1 MAQNLFDLTG
11 KVALVTGANAGL
23 GLGYARG
30 LARAGADVIIWGRRS
45 DRNRDAVDDLKQYGG
60 RVMEQAVDVSNEQAV
75 IAAFDELVDVMGRID
90 CVVANAGISS
100 FSPLVEMTSKQYHEL
115 LDINQHGA
123 FYTLREAARKMT
135 ARADGEK
142 GGSLIVCGSLSIFG
156 GVPGMAHYAAAK
168 GALNSMVKTL
178 AAELGP
184 QQIRVNLIAPGFI
197 ATEMTQADPDAFK
210 AIDAMM
216 SQKTALGRSGTPE
229 DLESVVVYL
238 ASDGSRYHTGDT
250 LVVDGG
256 QLTKLM

>member
-30 LARAGADVIIWGRRS
+30 LARAGADVVIWGRRS
-45 DRNRDAVDDLKQYGG
+45 DRNRDALDDLLQYGG
-60 RVMEQAVDVSNEQAV
+60 RVMEQAVDVSNEQEV

-90 CVVANAGISS
+90 CVVANAGISG
-100 FSPLVEMTSKQYHEL
+100 FVPLVEMTSKQYHEL

-210 AIDAMM
+210 AIDAMI
-216 SQKTALGRSGTPE
+216 SQKTALGRSGTPA
-229 DLESVVVYL
+229 DLESIVVYL

>member
-1 MAQNLFDLTG
+1 
-11 KVALVTGANAGL
+11 
-23 GLGYARG
+23 
-30 LARAGADVIIWGRRS
+30 
-45 DRNRDAVDDLKQYGG
+45 
-60 RVMEQAVDVSNEQAV
+60 
-75 IAAFDELVDVMGRID
+75 
-90 CVVANAGISS
+90 
-100 FSPLVEMTSKQYHEL
+100 
-115 LDINQHGA
+115 
-123 FYTLREAARKMT
+123 
-135 ARADGEK
+135 
-142 GGSLIVCGSLSIFG
+142 
-156 GVPGMAHYAAAK
+156 MAHYAAAK